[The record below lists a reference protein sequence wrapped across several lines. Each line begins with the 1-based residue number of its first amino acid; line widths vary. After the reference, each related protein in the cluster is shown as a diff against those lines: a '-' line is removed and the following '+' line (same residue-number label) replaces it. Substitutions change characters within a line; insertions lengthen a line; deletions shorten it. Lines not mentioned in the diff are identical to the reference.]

1 MAKTED
7 DSELDEVVAMDLGV
21 VGNGQ
26 EGLPD
31 VLLKIMRTDPDT
43 NVVMG
48 NIPPGEAEEYA
59 AMVTFA
65 EAIGSPVMLR
75 YANLCMMA
83 KRAEKGN
90 LLNRILDA
98 VKAIGSGGTES
109 GGIFSRFRR

>member
-1 MAKTED
+1 MANDKD
-7 DSELDEVVAMDLGV
+7 DAELDEAVGMD
-21 VGNGQ
+21 VGIVGDSPD
-26 EGLPD
+26 GLPD
-31 VLLKIMRTDPDT
+31 VLMKIMQTDPDT

-98 VKAIGSGGTES
+98 VKALGGGAER
-109 GGIFSRFRR
+109 GGIFSRFKR